1 MKKTLLFLIMTT
13 ALVWS
18 NGQTYHVGDL
28 YTAPDS
34 SKGIVFYVLSD
45 GGAWVMALND
55 LEIPDDA
62 FRWGVSQDIPTIPNL
77 GFEPSFSYLY
87 SPLLALADTAGYNNT
102 MGIVT
107 YSQNTMT
114 AAHAIVNHYPN
125 GWYLPA
131 VGQLCMIY
139 AQLPLIETALIDA
152 GGSPMKCGLWDTYWS
167 STEMDAYTAW
177 AVNFSLPMP
186 ETENNFIFS
195 HSGQLNPEDK
205 MGWRYVRAVRSI
217 PSPCNIYD
225 TTLTYLWN
233 TGSTESHIQDVP
245 LENSSYSVTVTNAY
259 GCTNTASGSVIVL
272 DNEPQTLYDT
282 ICQGAIYNNYGFM
295 LSAEETAVAGEIVRT
310 RTVTTANCE
319 SEITLFLFVAPSD
332 TVYLDKLAYLSY
344 VWNGITYNESGT
356 YIQYLNNFAGCDS
369 VVILQLTITEEPP
382 FENDSDNL
390 VIYLPNAITPSR
402 SDGLNDCFYLPE
414 YYHPLINDFEIS
426 IFNRWGNLIYYSTDE
441 NFKWYGEFEGKTF
454 YDVVYNYLI
463 RYRDSVGKPYIL
475 KGFITVL

>member
-1 MKKTLLFLIMTT
+1 MRKTLLFLIMTT

-18 NGQTYHVGDL
+18 KGQTYHVGDL

-34 SKGIVFYVLSD
+34 SKGIVFYVHPN
-45 GGAWVMALND
+45 GGAWIVALND
-55 LEIPDDA
+55 LNIPN
-62 FRWGVSQDIPTIPNL
+62 FPLRWGVSEDISSIPNL
-77 GFEPSFSYLY
+77 GSG
-87 SPLLALADTAGYNNT
+87 SPLLAMADTAGYNNT

-107 YSQNTMT
+107 YSQYTIT
-114 AAHAIVNHYPN
+114 AAHGIVNNLPP

-131 VGQLCMIY
+131 VGQLCLLF
-139 AQLPLIETALIDA
+139 AQLPLIETPLIDA
-152 GGSPMKCGLWDTYWS
+152 GGSPMKSGTWDTYWS
-167 STEMDAYTAW
+167 SSEMDINYAW
-177 AVNFSLPMP
+177 TVNFSLPIP
-186 ETENNFIFS
+186 QGENNYIYS
-195 HSGQLNPEDK
+195 HSGELVPELK
-205 MGWRYVRAVRSI
+205 STIRNVRAVRNI
-217 PSPCNIYD
+217 PPPNNYYD

-233 TGSTESHIQDVP
+233 TGSTETHIQDVP
-245 LENSSYSVTVTNAY
+245 LQNTTYSVTVTNSY
-259 GCTNTASGSVIVL
+259 GCTNTAAASVIVL
-272 DNEPQTLYDT
+272 DNGPQTLYDT
-282 ICQGAIYNNYGFM
+282 ICQGATYDNYGFT
-295 LSAEETAVAGEIVRT
+295 LSAEETDQTERIVRT
-310 RTVTTANCE
+310 QTVTTADCE
-319 SEITLFLFVAPSD
+319 SEITLFLWVAPSD

-369 VVILQLTITEEPP
+369 VVILQLTITDEPP
-382 FENDSDNL
+382 SENDSDNL
-390 VIYLPNAITPSR
+390 VIYLPNTITPSR

>member
-1 MKKTLLFLIMTT
+1 MRKTLLFLIMTT

-18 NGQTYHVGDL
+18 KGQTYHVGDL

-34 SKGIVFYVLSD
+34 SKGIVFYVHPN
-45 GGAWVMALND
+45 GGAWIVALND
-55 LEIPDDA
+55 LNIPN
-62 FRWGVSQDIPTIPNL
+62 FPLRWGVSEDISSIPNL
-77 GFEPSFSYLY
+77 GSG
-87 SPLLALADTAGYNNT
+87 SPLLAMADTAGYNNT

-107 YSQNTMT
+107 YSQYTIT
-114 AAHAIVNHYPN
+114 AAHGIVNNLPH

-131 VGQLCMIY
+131 VGQLCLLF
-139 AQLPLIETALIDA
+139 AQLPLIETPLIDA
-152 GGSPMKCGLWDTYWS
+152 GGSPMKSGTWDTYWS
-167 STEMDAYTAW
+167 SSEMDINYAW
-177 AVNFSLPMP
+177 TVNFSLPIP
-186 ETENNFIFS
+186 QGENNYIYS
-195 HSGQLNPEDK
+195 HSGELVPELK
-205 MGWRYVRAVRSI
+205 STIRNVRAVRNI
-217 PSPCNIYD
+217 PPPNNYYD

-233 TGSTESHIQDVP
+233 TGSTETHIQDVP
-245 LENSSYSVTVTNAY
+245 LQNTTYSVTVTNSY
-259 GCTNTASGSVIVL
+259 GCTNTAAASVIVL
-272 DNEPQTLYDT
+272 DNGPQTLYDT
-282 ICQGAIYNNYGFM
+282 ICQGATYDNYGFT
-295 LSAEETAVAGEIVRT
+295 LSAEETAQTGVIVRT
-310 RTVTTANCE
+310 QTVTTADCE
-319 SEITLFLFVAPSD
+319 SEITLFLWVAPSD

-369 VVILQLTITEEPP
+369 VVILQLTITDEPP
-382 FENDSDNL
+382 SENDSDNL
-390 VIYLPNAITPSR
+390 VIYLPNTITPSR

>member
-1 MKKTLLFLIMTT
+1 MRKTLLFLIMTT

-18 NGQTYHVGDL
+18 KGQTYHVGDL

-34 SKGIVFYVLSD
+34 SKGIVFYVHPN
-45 GGAWVMALND
+45 GGAWIVALND
-55 LEIPDDA
+55 LNIPN
-62 FRWGVSQDIPTIPNL
+62 FPLRWGVSQDISSIPNL
-77 GFEPSFSYLY
+77 GSG
-87 SPLLALADTAGYNNT
+87 SPLLAMADTAGYNNT

-107 YSQNTMT
+107 YSQYTIT
-114 AAHAIVNHYPN
+114 AAHGIVNNLPP

-131 VGQLCMIY
+131 VGQLSMIY

-152 GGSPMKCGLWDTYWS
+152 GGSPMKSGTWDTYWS
-167 STEMDAYTAW
+167 SSEMDINYAW
-177 AVNFSLPMP
+177 TVNFSLPIP
-186 ETENNFIFS
+186 QGENNYIYS
-195 HSGQLNPEDK
+195 HSGELVPELK
-205 MGWRYVRAVRSI
+205 STIRNVRAVRNI
-217 PSPCNIYD
+217 PPPNNYYD

-233 TGSTESHIQDVP
+233 TGSTETHIQDVP
-245 LENSSYSVTVTNAY
+245 LQNTTYSVTVTNSY
-259 GCTNTASGSVIVL
+259 GCTNTAAASVIVL
-272 DNEPQTLYDT
+272 DNGPQTLYDT
-282 ICQGAIYNNYGFM
+282 ICQGATYDNYGFT
-295 LSAEETAVAGEIVRT
+295 LSAEETAQTGVIVRT
-310 RTVTTANCE
+310 QTVTTADCE
-319 SEITLFLFVAPSD
+319 SEITLFLWVAPSD

-369 VVILQLTITEEPP
+369 VVILQLTITDEPP
-382 FENDSDNL
+382 SENDSDNL

>member
-1 MKKTLLFLIMTT
+1 MRKTLLFLIMTT

-18 NGQTYHVGDL
+18 KGQTYHVGDL

-34 SKGIVFYVLSD
+34 SKGIVFYVHPN
-45 GGAWVMALND
+45 GGAWIVALND
-55 LEIPDDA
+55 LNIPN
-62 FRWGVSQDIPTIPNL
+62 FPLRWGVSQDISSIPNL
-77 GFEPSFSYLY
+77 GSG
-87 SPLLALADTAGYNNT
+87 SPLLAMADTAGYNNT

-107 YSQNTMT
+107 YSQYTIT
-114 AAHAIVNHYPN
+114 AAHGIVNNLPP

-131 VGQLCMIY
+131 VGQLCLLF
-139 AQLPLIETALIDA
+139 AQLPLIETPLIDA
-152 GGSPMKCGLWDTYWS
+152 GGSPMKSGTWDTYWS
-167 STEMDAYTAW
+167 SSEMDINYAW
-177 AVNFSLPMP
+177 TVNFSLPIP
-186 ETENNFIFS
+186 QGENNYIYS
-195 HSGQLNPEDK
+195 HSGELVPELK
-205 MGWRYVRAVRSI
+205 STIRNVRAVRNI
-217 PSPCNIYD
+217 PPPNNYYD

-233 TGSTESHIQDVP
+233 TGSTETHIQDVP
-245 LENSSYSVTVTNAY
+245 LQNTTYSVTVTNSY
-259 GCTNTASGSVIVL
+259 GCTNTAAASVIVL
-272 DNEPQTLYDT
+272 DNGPQTLYDT
-282 ICQGAIYNNYGFM
+282 ICQGATYDNYGFT
-295 LSAEETAVAGEIVRT
+295 LSAEETAQTGVIVRT
-310 RTVTTANCE
+310 QTVTTADCE
-319 SEITLFLFVAPSD
+319 SEITLFLWVAPSD

-369 VVILQLTITEEPP
+369 VVILQLTITDEPP
-382 FENDSDNL
+382 SENDSDNL